1 MPNIYITNAHYG
13 ICRLTLPQVMNYFNK
28 KMMFLPSKLVPI
40 DKITGFEKL
49 NFIINGSARRNDP

>member
-40 DKITGFEKL
+40 DKITGFE
-49 NFIINGSARRNDP
+49 N